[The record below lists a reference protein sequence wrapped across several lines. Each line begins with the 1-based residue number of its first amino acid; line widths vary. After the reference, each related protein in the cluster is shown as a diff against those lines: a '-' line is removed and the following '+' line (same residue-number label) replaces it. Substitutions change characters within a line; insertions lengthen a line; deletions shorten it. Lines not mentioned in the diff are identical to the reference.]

1 MLEVKDLQ
9 KSYDNFNIA
18 VDFTIAKGEFFSLLG
33 PSGCGKTTTL
43 RLIAGLE
50 DCDSGSIKLSG
61 LDITKLP
68 PQKRNLG
75 LVFQDYALFPHL
87 SVTENILYGLRKE
100 KREIKERRL
109 KDLLALFKLEDLKDR
124 SVRRL
129 SGGESQRVALARA
142 LAVEPNLLLLDE
154 PFAALDPA
162 LRQSLREE
170 LKELQKTLG
179 LTIVFV
185 THNQEEALSLS
196 DRIALLENGRIVQMG
211 TPFEIYTQPNS
222 PYVASFFGQ
231 VNLVQ
236 LEVKK
241 GQIIFGST
249 TLPLEVADGIYQFA
263 IRPEHLQIGGGVRG
277 RIIKRSYLG
286 FAVEYLVATN
296 LGELR
301 YLDFNPN
308 SLRENGSEIE
318 LSLRKALLV

>member
-1 MLEVKDLQ
+1 MLEVKNLQ

-100 KREIKERRL
+100 KREIKERR
-109 KDLLALFKLEDLKDR
+109 LLALFKLEDLKDR

>member
-154 PFAALDPA
+154 PFSSLDYQNRLFAADD
-162 LRQSLREE
+162 
-170 LKELQKTLG
+170 
-179 LTIVFV
+179 I
-185 THNQEEALSLS
+185 
-196 DRIALLENGRIVQMG
+196 
-211 TPFEIYTQPNS
+211 
-222 PYVASFFGQ
+222 
-231 VNLVQ
+231 
-236 LEVKK
+236 
-241 GQIIFGST
+241 GQIIRST
-249 TLPLEVADGIYQFA
+249 QKT
-263 IRPEHLQIGGGVRG
+263 
-277 RIIKRSYLG
+277 
-286 FAVEYLVATN
+286 
-296 LGELR
+296 
-301 YLDFNPN
+301 
-308 SLRENGSEIE
+308 
-318 LSLRKALLV
+318 ALLVTHDLSEAVSLADRVIILTNRPASISKIVPITFDLEKDTPLHRRNAPEFKNYFNTIWEELNQNE